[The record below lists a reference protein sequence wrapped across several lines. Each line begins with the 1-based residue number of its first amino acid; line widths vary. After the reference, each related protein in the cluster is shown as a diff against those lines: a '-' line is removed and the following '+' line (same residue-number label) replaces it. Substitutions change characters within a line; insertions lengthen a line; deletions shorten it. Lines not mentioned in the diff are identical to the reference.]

1 MKELISYL
9 LQNIQLDFQGDI
21 SLDKVRTFLREDD
34 TREARR
40 LLGKLI
46 DDQSVEPMLI
56 TLADCLKE
64 YIETGIRPETVSEQ
78 LRFYSDS

>member
-1 MKELISYL
+1 LILYL

-21 SLDKVRTFLREDD
+21 SLDKVRAFLREDD

-56 TLADCLKE
+56 TLADCLNE
-64 YIETGIRPETVSEQ
+64 YIDKGIDSETVSEQ
-78 LRFYSDS
+78 LRLYAES

>member
-9 LQNIQLDFQGDI
+9 LQKMQLDFHGDI

-46 DDQSVEPMLI
+46 DDQSVDPMLL
-56 TLADCLKE
+56 TLADCLNE
-64 YIETGIRPETVSEQ
+64 YLHTGISPDTVSEQ
-78 LRFYSDS
+78 LRFYADS